1 MPFLGNLLG
10 GIGLKIM
17 GGLAIVGAVLAIL
30 AGARSA
36 GRNAERV
43 ESLTKTLE
51 IKNAQAKAAA
61 AAPRNRDDLIDE
73 LRDGK
78 F

>member
-30 AGARSA
+30 AGARNA

-61 AAPRNRDDLIDE
+61 AAPRNRDTLIDE